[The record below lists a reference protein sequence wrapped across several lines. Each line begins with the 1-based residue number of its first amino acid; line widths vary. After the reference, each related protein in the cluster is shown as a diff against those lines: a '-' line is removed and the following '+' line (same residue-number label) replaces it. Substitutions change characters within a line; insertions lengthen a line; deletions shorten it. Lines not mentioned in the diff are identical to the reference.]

1 MSVNATRFAWE
12 CDLSKT
18 TKRSAKRLVLLALAD
33 RANKEN
39 TCFPSIARVVK
50 DTEMDRKT
58 VMNTINDL
66 ITLGLVS
73 DTGDRKGGT
82 NQVRV
87 LKINVVE
94 QESYPQDGQNS
105 SNKRCEISKETVV
118 NLPINGVEFPSNG
131 GKFGTQNL
139 KEPLIKSKINLKSEK
154 ALKINENE
162 VKSKTDDLCDQ
173 NTLNTAED
181 SVYNAHTSDSS
192 DVKSVSATYVHE
204 QQNNA
209 VKSNESVVQQP
220 KKQSTWSNHKKSDW
234 IPKHLYA
241 EHMKQKRLDEQQN
254 KEPFTPKS
262 MIKSWEEGTTGNP
275 NATKGIPEHLL
286 NNPVIANMLKKK
298 GKHTQKQCVSQSEDV
313 TTMKAMSEEHSID
326 SHKQQENTPSLS
338 NLMKGCFDSGVT
350 DGQEKLYS
358 MKMNQQHFVED
369 Y

>member
-39 TCFPSIARVVK
+39 MCFPSIARVVK
-50 DTEMDRKT
+50 DTGMDRKT

-66 ITLGLVS
+66 IQLGLVS
-73 DTGDRKGGT
+73 DTGERKGGT

-87 LKINVVE
+87 LKINADK
-94 QESYPQDGQNS
+94 QGSYPQDDKNVP
-105 SNKRCEISKETVV
+105 NKQCEISEETVV

-139 KEPLIKSKINLKSEK
+139 KESFIKSKINLKSEK
-154 ALKINENE
+154 VLKINENE
-162 VKSKTDDLCDQ
+162 IKSEVDGLCDQ
-173 NTLNTAED
+173 KAVNTVKECW
-181 SVYNAHTSDSS
+181 YNARTSDSS
-192 DVKSVSATYVHE
+192 EVNIVSGTYVHE

-209 VKSNESVVQQP
+209 VNSNESVVQQH
-220 KKQSTWSNHKKSDW
+220 KKQW

-262 MIKSWEEGTTGNP
+262 MIKSWEDGMTGNP

-286 NNPVIANMLKKK
+286 NNPVIAKMVKIK
-298 GKHTQKQCVSQSEDV
+298 GKNRNNNV
-313 TTMKAMSEEHSID
+313 
-326 SHKQQENTPSLS
+326 
-338 NLMKGCFDSGVT
+338 
-350 DGQEKLYS
+350 
-358 MKMNQQHFVED
+358 
-369 Y
+369 

>member
-50 DTEMDRKT
+50 DTGMDRKT

-66 ITLGLVS
+66 ITLGLIS

-87 LKINVVE
+87 LKINVDTVK
-94 QESYPQDGQNS
+94 QESYPQEHKLS
-105 SNKRCEISKETVV
+105 SNKQCEISKETVV

-139 KEPLIKSKINLKSEK
+139 KESLIKSKINLNSERD
-154 ALKINENE
+154 LKINENE
-162 VKSKTDDLCDQ
+162 IKSEADELCNQKYVNTQ
-173 NTLNTAED
+173 NTVKEC
-181 SVYNAHTSDSS
+181 VYNAHTSDSS
-192 DVKSVSATYVHE
+192 DVNSVDATYVHE

-209 VKSNESVVQQP
+209 VKSNESVIQQP
-220 KKQSTWSNHKKSDW
+220 KKKRGW
-234 IPKHLYA
+234 IPRDQYA

-262 MIKSWEEGTTGNP
+262 MIKSWEDGMTGNP

-286 NNPVIANMLKKK
+286 NNPVIAKMLKIKCK
-298 GKHTQKQCVSQSEDV
+298 NRNNIV
-313 TTMKAMSEEHSID
+313 
-326 SHKQQENTPSLS
+326 
-338 NLMKGCFDSGVT
+338 
-350 DGQEKLYS
+350 
-358 MKMNQQHFVED
+358 
-369 Y
+369 

>member
-50 DTEMDRKT
+50 DTGMDRKT

-66 ITLGLVS
+66 INLGLVS
-73 DTGDRKGGT
+73 DTGERKGGT

-87 LKINVVE
+87 LKINVDK
-94 QESYPQDGQNS
+94 QESYPQDDQNIP
-105 SNKRCEISKETVV
+105 NKQCEISKETVV
-118 NLPINGVEFPSNG
+118 NFPMNGVEFPSNG
-131 GKFGTQNL
+131 GKFRTQNL
-139 KEPLIKSKINLKSEK
+139 KESLIKSKNNLNSEK
-154 ALKINENE
+154 DFNLDEKIVLKPKQPDSTEIGVKHVRESLKTAPNSSNTE
-162 VKSKTDDLCDQ
+162 VDG
-173 NTLNTAED
+173 
-181 SVYNAHTSDSS
+181 
-192 DVKSVSATYVHE
+192 TYVHE

-220 KKQSTWSNHKKSDW
+220 KKQSTW

-241 EHMKQKRLDEQQN
+241 EHMKQKLLDEQLN

-286 NNPVIANMLKKK
+286 TENPRPDKILRMK
-298 GKHTQKQCVSQSEDV
+298 GKGK
-313 TTMKAMSEEHSID
+313 
-326 SHKQQENTPSLS
+326 
-338 NLMKGCFDSGVT
+338 
-350 DGQEKLYS
+350 
-358 MKMNQQHFVED
+358 
-369 Y
+369 

>member
-50 DTEMDRKT
+50 DTGMDRKT

-66 ITLGLVS
+66 IALGLVS
-73 DTGDRKGGT
+73 DTGERKGGT

-87 LKINVVE
+87 LKINVDK
-94 QESYPQDGQNS
+94 QESYPQEHQLS
-105 SNKRCEISKETVV
+105 SNKQCGISKETVV

-139 KEPLIKSKINLKSEK
+139 KESLIKSKNNLNSEK
-154 ALKINENE
+154 GFNLDEEIVLKAKKRDSIE
-162 VKSKTDDLCDQ
+162 VGEIIVEDAHESLKTAPNNS
-173 NTLNTAED
+173 NTGVG
-181 SVYNAHTSDSS
+181 S
-192 DVKSVSATYVHE
+192 TYVHE

-209 VKSNESVVQQP
+209 VKSNESVIQQP
-220 KKQSTWSNHKKSDW
+220 KKQQW

-241 EHMKQKRLDEQQN
+241 EHMKQKRLDEQLN
-254 KEPFTPKS
+254 KEPFIPKS
-262 MIKSWEEGTTGNP
+262 MIKGWEDGMTGNP

-286 NNPVIANMLKKK
+286 NNPVIARILRMK
-298 GKHTQKQCVSQSEDV
+298 GKHRNNNV
-313 TTMKAMSEEHSID
+313 
-326 SHKQQENTPSLS
+326 
-338 NLMKGCFDSGVT
+338 
-350 DGQEKLYS
+350 
-358 MKMNQQHFVED
+358 
-369 Y
+369 

>member
-50 DTEMDRKT
+50 DTGMDRKT

-94 QESYPQDGQNS
+94 QESYPQEGKNS
-105 SNKRCEISKETVV
+105 SNKQCEISKETVV
-118 NLPINGVEFPSNG
+118 NLPINGVEFPING

-139 KEPLIKSKINLKSEK
+139 KESLIKSKNNLNSEK
-154 ALKINENE
+154 DFNLDEEIVLKPNKRGSTEIGVNHVRESLKTAPNGSNTE
-162 VKSKTDDLCDQ
+162 VGG
-173 NTLNTAED
+173 
-181 SVYNAHTSDSS
+181 
-192 DVKSVSATYVHE
+192 TYVHE
-204 QQNNA
+204 QH
-209 VKSNESVVQQP
+209 KTSNTSLHSDIQQP
-220 KKQSTWSNHKKSDW
+220 KKQQW
-234 IPKHLYA
+234 IPRDQYA
-241 EHMKQKRLDEQQN
+241 EHMKQKRLDEQLN
-254 KEPFTPKS
+254 KEPFIPKS
-262 MIKSWEEGTTGNP
+262 MIKGWEDGMTGNP

-286 NNPVIANMLKKK
+286 TENPRLAKILKLK
-298 GKHTQKQCVSQSEDV
+298 GKHT
-313 TTMKAMSEEHSID
+313 
-326 SHKQQENTPSLS
+326 NN
-338 NLMKGCFDSGVT
+338 NL
-350 DGQEKLYS
+350 
-358 MKMNQQHFVED
+358 
-369 Y
+369 

>member
-12 CDLSKT
+12 CDLSKA

-50 DTEMDRKT
+50 DTGMDRKT

-66 ITLGLVS
+66 ITLGLIS

-87 LKINVVE
+87 LKINVDK
-94 QESYPQDGQNS
+94 QESYPQECSDA
-105 SNKRCEISKETVV
+105 SNKQCEISKETVV
-118 NLPINGVEFPSNG
+118 NFPINGVEFPSNS

-139 KEPLIKSKINLKSEK
+139 KESLIKSKNNLNSEK
-154 ALKINENE
+154 DLKINENE
-162 VKSKTDDLCDQ
+162 VKSEEAELYDQ
-173 NTLNTAED
+173 NTLDTVHTQNTVKD
-181 SVYNAHTSDSS
+181 SVYNARTSDSS
-192 DVKSVSATYVHE
+192 DVNSVSGTYVHE

-209 VKSNESVVQQP
+209 VKRDESVVEQP
-220 KKQSTWSNHKKSDW
+220 KKQSTW

-241 EHMKQKRLDEQQN
+241 EHMKQKRLDEQLN

-286 NNPVIANMLKKK
+286 NNPVIAKMVRVK
-298 GKHTQKQCVSQSEDV
+298 GKSK
-313 TTMKAMSEEHSID
+313 
-326 SHKQQENTPSLS
+326 
-338 NLMKGCFDSGVT
+338 
-350 DGQEKLYS
+350 
-358 MKMNQQHFVED
+358 
-369 Y
+369 

>member
-50 DTEMDRKT
+50 DTGMDRKT

-73 DTGDRKGGT
+73 DTGERKGGT

-87 LKINVVE
+87 LKINVVK
-94 QESYPQDGQNS
+94 QESYPQEDQNTP
-105 SNKRCEISKETVV
+105 NKQCGISKETVV

-139 KEPLIKSKINLKSEK
+139 KQSLIKSKNNLNSEK
-154 ALKINENE
+154 DFNLDEEIVLKPKQQDFIDGSEIVVGGVRESFKTAPNSSNTE
-162 VKSKTDDLCDQ
+162 VGG
-173 NTLNTAED
+173 
-181 SVYNAHTSDSS
+181 
-192 DVKSVSATYVHE
+192 TYVPD

-209 VKSNESVVQQP
+209 VKSCESVVQKP
-220 KKQSTWSNHKKSDW
+220 KEQQWGAHKKSEW

-241 EHMKQKRLDEQQN
+241 EHMKQKRLDEQLN
-254 KEPFTPKS
+254 KQPFTPKS
-262 MIKSWEEGTTGNP
+262 MIKGWEDGMKGNP
-275 NATKGIPEHLL
+275 NATKGIPDHLL
-286 NNPVIANMLKKK
+286 NNPTLAKILKMK
-298 GKHTQKQCVSQSEDV
+298 GK
-313 TTMKAMSEEHSID
+313 
-326 SHKQQENTPSLS
+326 NT
-338 NLMKGCFDSGVT
+338 NNNV
-350 DGQEKLYS
+350 
-358 MKMNQQHFVED
+358 
-369 Y
+369 

>member
-39 TCFPSIARVVK
+39 MCFPSIARVVK
-50 DTEMDRKT
+50 DTGMDRKT

-66 ITLGLVS
+66 IQLGLVS
-73 DTGDRKGGT
+73 DTGERKGGT

-87 LKINVVE
+87 LKINVDK
-94 QESYPQDGQNS
+94 QESYPQEDQES
-105 SNKRCEISKETVV
+105 ANKHGEIPKETVV

-162 VKSKTDDLCDQ
+162 IKSEVDGLCEQKAVNTQ
-173 NTLNTAED
+173 NTVKECW
-181 SVYNAHTSDSS
+181 YNAHTSDSS
-192 DVKSVSATYVHE
+192 EVNSVSGTYVHE

-209 VKSNESVVQQP
+209 VNSNESVVQQP
-220 KKQSTWSNHKKSDW
+220 KKQQW

-262 MIKSWEEGTTGNP
+262 MIKSWEDGMTGNP

-286 NNPVIANMLKKK
+286 NNPVIAKMVKKN
-298 GKHTQKQCVSQSEDV
+298 GK
-313 TTMKAMSEEHSID
+313 SI
-326 SHKQQENTPSLS
+326 
-338 NLMKGCFDSGVT
+338 
-350 DGQEKLYS
+350 
-358 MKMNQQHFVED
+358 
-369 Y
+369 

>member
-50 DTEMDRKT
+50 DTGMDRKT

-66 ITLGLVS
+66 IKLGLVS
-73 DTGDRKGGT
+73 DTGDRKGAT

-87 LKINVVE
+87 LKINVDK
-94 QESYPQDGQNS
+94 QESYQQEYQES
-105 SNKRCEISKETVV
+105 SNKQCVISKETVV
-118 NLPINGVEFPSNG
+118 NFPINGVEFPSNG

-139 KEPLIKSKINLKSEK
+139 KESLIKSKNNLNSEK
-154 ALKINENE
+154 DFNLDEKIVLKPKQPDSTEIGVKHVRESLKTAPNSSNTE
-162 VKSKTDDLCDQ
+162 VDG
-173 NTLNTAED
+173 
-181 SVYNAHTSDSS
+181 
-192 DVKSVSATYVHE
+192 TYVHE

-220 KKQSTWSNHKKSDW
+220 KKQSTW

-241 EHMKQKRLDEQQN
+241 EHMKQKLLDEQLN

-286 NNPVIANMLKKK
+286 TENPRLAKILRMK
-298 GKHTQKQCVSQSEDV
+298 GKGK
-313 TTMKAMSEEHSID
+313 
-326 SHKQQENTPSLS
+326 
-338 NLMKGCFDSGVT
+338 
-350 DGQEKLYS
+350 
-358 MKMNQQHFVED
+358 
-369 Y
+369 

>member
-58 VMNTINDL
+58 VMKTINDL
-66 ITLGLVS
+66 ISLGLVS
-73 DTGDRKGGT
+73 DTGERKGGT

-87 LKINVVE
+87 LKINVDKL
-94 QESYPQDGQNS
+94 ESYPQEDQES
-105 SNKRCEISKETVV
+105 ANKQCEIPKETVV

-139 KEPLIKSKINLKSEK
+139 KESLIKSKINLKSEK

-162 VKSKTDDLCDQ
+162 VKSEADVLCDQ
-173 NTLNTAED
+173 ESVNTQNTVKEC
-181 SVYNAHTSDSS
+181 VYNARTSDFS
-192 DVKSVSATYVHE
+192 DVNSVDSTYVHE

-209 VKSNESVVQQP
+209 VKSNESVVQQH
-220 KKQSTWSNHKKSDW
+220 KKQQAWSNHKKSDW

-262 MIKSWEEGTTGNP
+262 MIKSWEDGMTGNP

-298 GKHTQKQCVSQSEDV
+298 GKHTNKN
-313 TTMKAMSEEHSID
+313 I
-326 SHKQQENTPSLS
+326 
-338 NLMKGCFDSGVT
+338 
-350 DGQEKLYS
+350 
-358 MKMNQQHFVED
+358 
-369 Y
+369 

>member
-18 TKRSAKRLVLLALAD
+18 TKRSAKRLVILALAD

-39 TCFPSIARVVK
+39 MCFPSIARVVK
-50 DTEMDRKT
+50 DTGMDRKT

-87 LKINVVE
+87 LKINVDK
-94 QESYPQDGQNS
+94 QESYPQEHQLS
-105 SNKRCEISKETVV
+105 SNKQCQISKETVV
-118 NLPINGVEFPSNG
+118 NLPINGVEFPNNG

-139 KEPLIKSKINLKSEK
+139 KEPSIKSKINLNSEK
-154 ALKINENE
+154 DLKINENE
-162 VKSKTDDLCDQ
+162 IKSEADDLCDQ
-173 NTLNTAED
+173 NTLNNAKD
-181 SVYNAHTSDSS
+181 SLYNAHISDYS
-192 DVKSVSATYVHE
+192 DVKSVSGTYVHE

-209 VKSNESVVQQP
+209 VKSNESVVQQH
-220 KKQSTWSNHKKSDW
+220 KKQQAW

-241 EHMKQKRLDEQQN
+241 EHMKQKRIDEQQN

-262 MIKSWEEGTTGNP
+262 MIKSWEDGMTGNP

-286 NNPVIANMLKKK
+286 NNPVIAKMLKIK
-298 GKHTQKQCVSQSEDV
+298 GKHTNNIV
-313 TTMKAMSEEHSID
+313 
-326 SHKQQENTPSLS
+326 
-338 NLMKGCFDSGVT
+338 
-350 DGQEKLYS
+350 
-358 MKMNQQHFVED
+358 
-369 Y
+369 

>member
-1 MSVNATRFAWE
+1 MGVNATRFAWE

-18 TKRSAKRLVLLALAD
+18 IKRSAKRLVLLALAD

-39 TCFPSIARVVK
+39 ICFPSIARVVK
-50 DTEMDRKT
+50 DTGMDRKT

-66 ITLGLVS
+66 ISLGLIS

-105 SNKRCEISKETVV
+105 SNKQCEISKETVV
-118 NLPINGVEFPSNG
+118 NLQINGVEFHSNG

-139 KEPLIKSKINLKSEK
+139 KESLIKSKINLKREK
-154 ALKINENE
+154 DLKINENE
-162 VKSKTDDLCDQ
+162 IKSEVDGLCDQ
-173 NTLNTAED
+173 KAVKTANRVKECT
-181 SVYNAHTSDSS
+181 YNERTSYSI
-192 DVKSVSATYVHE
+192 DVKSVSGTYVHE

-209 VKSNESVVQQP
+209 VKSNESVVEQP
-220 KKQSTWSNHKKSDW
+220 KKQQWSNHKNSDCVQQEKSSW

-262 MIKSWEEGTTGNP
+262 MIKSWEDGMIGNP

-286 NNPVIANMLKKK
+286 NNPVIAKMLKLN
-298 GKHTQKQCVSQSEDV
+298 GNCRNNNV
-313 TTMKAMSEEHSID
+313 
-326 SHKQQENTPSLS
+326 
-338 NLMKGCFDSGVT
+338 
-350 DGQEKLYS
+350 
-358 MKMNQQHFVED
+358 
-369 Y
+369 

>member
-12 CDLSKT
+12 CDISKT

-39 TCFPSIARVVK
+39 TCFPSISRVVK
-50 DTEMDRKT
+50 DTGMDRKT

-66 ITLGLVS
+66 IALGLVS
-73 DTGDRKGGT
+73 DTGERKGGT

-87 LKINVVE
+87 LKINVDK
-94 QESYPQDGQNS
+94 QESYPQECQNT
-105 SNKRCEISKETVV
+105 SNKQCEISKEAVV

-139 KEPLIKSKINLKSEK
+139 KESLIKSKINLKSEK

-162 VKSKTDDLCDQ
+162 IKSEADGLCDQ
-173 NTLNTAED
+173 NTLNTVNTENTVKEC
-181 SVYNAHTSDSS
+181 VYNARTSDSS
-192 DVKSVSATYVHE
+192 DVKSVSGTYVHE

-209 VKSNESVVQQP
+209 VNSNDSVVQQT
-220 KKQSTWSNHKKSDW
+220 KKQW

-241 EHMKQKRLDEQQN
+241 EHMKQKRLDEQLN

-262 MIKSWEEGTTGNP
+262 MIKSWKDGMTGNP

-286 NNPVIANMLKKK
+286 SNPSLARILKMK
-298 GKHTQKQCVSQSEDV
+298 GKHTNSV
-313 TTMKAMSEEHSID
+313 I
-326 SHKQQENTPSLS
+326 
-338 NLMKGCFDSGVT
+338 
-350 DGQEKLYS
+350 
-358 MKMNQQHFVED
+358 
-369 Y
+369 